1 MLSFYIIN
9 QLHSVIK
16 HLGSAKALKKCKK
29 HLPTACASLHT
40 YFVLTLQY
48 FLCASLPNR
57 AWKKLFYLLNIL
69 SKLPVV
75 LIDKLHPI
83 DNGQVFFFLSLTRSS
98 WFDISSVVEEIEN
111 HDRKQR
117 EQDWVDGS
125 EIRVLHVF
133 VVAIIETV

>member
-1 MLSFYIIN
+1 MLTSF
-9 QLHSVIK
+9 
-16 HLGSAKALKKCKK
+16 
-29 HLPTACASLHT
+29 PACSI
-40 YFVLTLQY
+40 
-48 FLCASLPNR
+48 NR
-57 AWKKLFYLLNIL
+57 ARKKLFYLWDIL

-83 DNGQVFFFLSLTRSS
+83 DNGQVFFFLSLTRSA